1 MDSDNRPLRILHV
14 VESLDPAMGG
24 PPVAALK
31 LATAQARQGDDV
43 HMLSYQV
50 PGAEPNIAA
59 FFAETPEVARVHQH
73 YLPEPTASER
83 LMADSVADA
92 APPLISGMDIVHLHG
107 VWAPMLIRVARE
119 ARRLGVSYVVTP
131 HGMLHPWALSQGW
144 LKKRVG
150 LWLNRQMLDSALF
163 MHALNGEEHAA
174 IERLRLNAP
183 TEIFANGI
191 FPEEV
196 RDLPPRGS
204 FRARHPELGDAPYV
218 LFLSRLHI
226 KKGTDY
232 LADAFSLLGRL
243 RPHVRL
249 VVVGPDGG
257 AGEAMQRRLREC
269 GLSRR
274 TYFMG
279 PLYGRAKSEAIVDAE
294 VFCLPSRQEGLSI
307 AVIEALSAGVPCVL
321 TRTCNFPEVE
331 EAGAGYVVDSDA
343 ASIALAL
350 QKVVDDRA
358 GWPGMSE
365 AGRRLV
371 LERFTWPVIARQAGD
386 AYRRHLARVGTMRV
400 AA

>member
-1 MDSDNRPLRILHV
+1 VDSENRPLRILHV

-43 HMLSYQV
+43 HMASYRV
-50 PGAEPNIAA
+50 PGAERDIAA
-59 FFAETPEVARVHQH
+59 FFEETPEVARVHQH
-73 YLPEPTASER
+73 FLPPASLAER
-83 LMADSVADA
+83 LLAPGVAEA
-92 APPLISGMDIVHLHG
+92 VPSLVGGMDIVHLHG

-119 ARRLGVSYVVTP
+119 CRRLGISYVVTP

-144 LKKRVG
+144 VKKRIG
-150 LWLNRQMLDSALF
+150 LWVNRQMLDGALF
-163 MHALNGEEHAA
+163 VHALNGEERAA
-174 IERLRLNAP
+174 VERLRLEAP
-183 TEIFANGI
+183 IEIFANGI
-191 FPEEV
+191 FAEEV
-196 RDLPPRGS
+196 RGLPPRGS
-204 FRARHPELGDAPYV
+204 FRARHPEIGNAPYV

-232 LADAFSLLGRL
+232 LAEAFSLLARL
-243 RPHVRL
+243 RPGVRL

-257 AGEAMQRRLREC
+257 AGVVMQRRLSEA

-274 TYFMG
+274 VYFMG
-279 PLYGRAKSEAIVDAE
+279 PLYGRAKSEAIVDAT

-321 TRTCNFPEVE
+321 TRACNFPEVE

-343 ASIALAL
+343 SAIALAL
-350 QKVVDDRA
+350 RKVVDDRA
-358 GWPGMSE
+358 GWPRMSE

-371 LERFTWPVIARQAGD
+371 LERFTWPTIARQAGD
-386 AYRRHLARVGTMRV
+386 AYRRHLARV
-400 AA
+400 AAPEAA